1 MTPFEII
8 VVPALS
14 DNYIYIAHDTSN
26 KTTLVV
32 DPSEAA
38 PVLNALKTRGWTL
51 THILNTHHH
60 GDHIGGNNIL
70 KSKFDAKIVAF
81 EDDKDRIPMIDI
93 PLKDNQVWKDGI
105 FEFKVIHVPGHTS
118 GHICFHF
125 FNEKTVFTGDTLFS
139 LGCGRIFEGSYEDMF
154 NSLSRL
160 KVLPPETN
168 IYFGHEYTLNNAI
181 FCQRFDQN
189 NSELNKKILS
199 IKKKLDSGFPSV
211 PSTIKDELNCNIFL
225 RAKNQEEFSKL
236 RDLKDNF

>member
-1 MTPFEII
+1 MKVEII
-8 VVPALS
+8 PCLS
-14 DNYIYIAHDTSN
+14 DNFSYLIHDKESD
-26 KTTLVV
+26 KVSIV
-32 DPSEAA
+32 DPAEYKACDN
-38 PVLNALKTRGWTL
+38 VIKKYKKLDF
-51 THILNTHHH
+51 ILNTHHH

-70 KSKFDAKIVAF
+70 KSKFDAKILAF

-189 NSELNKKILS
+189 NSELNKKILN

>member
-1 MTPFEII
+1 M
-8 VVPALS
+8 
-14 DNYIYIAHDTSN
+14 Y
-26 KTTLVV
+26 KRQVV
-32 DPSEAA
+32 DPGEAN
-38 PVLNALKTRGWTL
+38 PVLEYIKKNSLNLKY
-51 THILNTHHH
+51 ILNTHHH

-70 KSKFDAKIVAF
+70 KKEFNAKILAF
-81 EDDKDRIPMIDI
+81 EDDKDKIPMIDI

-154 NSLSRL
+154 NSLSKL

-189 NSELNKKILS
+189 NSELNKKILN

>member
-1 MTPFEII
+1 M
-8 VVPALS
+8 
-14 DNYIYIAHDTSN
+14 
-26 KTTLVV
+26 V
-32 DPSEAA
+32 DPGEAK
-38 PVLNALKTRGWTL
+38 PVLEYIKKNNLNLKY
-51 THILNTHHH
+51 ILNTHHH

-70 KSKFDAKIVAF
+70 KKEFNAKILAF

-168 IYFGHEYTLNNAI
+168 IYFGHEYTCLLYT
-181 FCQRFDQN
+181 
-189 NSELNKKILS
+189 S
-199 IKKKLDSGFPSV
+199 PS
-211 PSTIKDELNCNIFL
+211 P
-225 RAKNQEEFSKL
+225 
-236 RDLKDNF
+236 RDRG

>member
-1 MTPFEII
+1 MKVEII
-8 VVPALS
+8 PCLS
-14 DNYIYIAHDTSN
+14 DNFSYLIHDKEADKVSI
-26 KTTLVV
+26 V
-32 DPSEAA
+32 DPAEYKACDN
-38 PVLNALKTRGWTL
+38 VIKKYKKLDF
-51 THILNTHHH
+51 ILNTHHH
-60 GDHIGGNNIL
+60 GDHIDGNNIL
-70 KSKFDAKIVAF
+70 KSKFDAKILAF

-93 PLKDNQVWKDGI
+93 PLKDNQIWKDGI

-189 NSELNKKILS
+189 NSELNKKILN

>member
-1 MTPFEII
+1 MKIEII
-8 VVPALS
+8 KCLT
-14 DNYIYIAHDTSN
+14 DNFSYLLINEKNLDAC
-26 KTTLVV
+26 VV
-32 DPSEAA
+32 DPGEAK
-38 PVLNALKTRGWTL
+38 PVLEYIKKNNLNLKY
-51 THILNTHHH
+51 ILNTHHH

-70 KSKFDAKIVAF
+70 KKEFNAKILAF

-93 PLKDNQVWKDGI
+93 PLKDNQVWKDGV
-105 FEFKVIHVPGHTS
+105 FEFRVIHVPGHTS

-125 FNEKTVFTGDTLFS
+125 FKEKTVFTGDTLFS

-154 NSLSRL
+154 NSLLRL
-160 KVLPPETN
+160 KVLPPETKV
-168 IYFGHEYTLNNAI
+168 YFGHEYTLNNAI

-189 NSELNKKILS
+189 NSELNKKILN

>member
-1 MTPFEII
+1 
-8 VVPALS
+8 
-14 DNYIYIAHDTSN
+14 
-26 KTTLVV
+26 VV
-32 DPSEAA
+32 DPGEAK
-38 PVLNALKTRGWTL
+38 PVLEYIKKNNLNLKY
-51 THILNTHHH
+51 ILNTHHH

-70 KSKFDAKIVAF
+70 KKEFNAKILAF

-93 PLKDNQVWKDGI
+93 TLKDNQVWKDGI

-125 FNEKTVFTGDTLFS
+125 FHEKIVFTGDTLFS
-139 LGCGRIFEGSYEDMF
+139 LGCGRIFEGNYEDMF
-154 NSLSRL
+154 NSLLKL
-160 KVLPPETN
+160 KVLPPETKV
-168 IYFGHEYTLNNAI
+168 YFGHEYTLNNAI

-189 NSELNKKILS
+189 NSELNKKILN

>member
-1 MTPFEII
+1 MKIEII
-8 VVPALS
+8 KCLT
-14 DNYIYIAHDTSN
+14 DNFSYLLINEKNLDAC
-26 KTTLVV
+26 VV
-32 DPSEAA
+32 DPGEAK
-38 PVLNALKTRGWTL
+38 PVLEYIKKNNLNLKY
-51 THILNTHHH
+51 ILNTHHH

-70 KSKFDAKIVAF
+70 KKEFKAKILAF

-125 FNEKTVFTGDTLFS
+125 FNEKTVCTGDTLFS

-154 NSLSRL
+154 NSLLRL
-160 KVLPPETN
+160 KVLPPETKV
-168 IYFGHEYTLNNAI
+168 YFGHEYTLNNAI

-189 NSELNKKILS
+189 NSELNKKILN

-211 PSTIKDELNCNIFL
+211 PSTIKEELNCNIFL

>member
-1 MTPFEII
+1 VKIEII
-8 VVPALS
+8 KCLT
-14 DNYIYIAHDTSN
+14 DNFSYLLINEKNLDTC
-26 KTTLVV
+26 VV
-32 DPSEAA
+32 DPGEAN
-38 PVLNALKTRGWTL
+38 PVLEYIKKNNLNLKY
-51 THILNTHHH
+51 ILNTHHH

-70 KSKFDAKIVAF
+70 KSKFDAKILAF

-93 PLKDNQVWKDGI
+93 PLKDNQVWKDGM

-125 FNEKTVFTGDTLFS
+125 FYEKTVFTGDTLFS

-154 NSLSRL
+154 NSLLRL
-160 KVLPPETN
+160 KVLPPETKV
-168 IYFGHEYTLNNAI
+168 YFGHEYTLNNAI

-189 NSELNKKILS
+189 NSELNKKILN